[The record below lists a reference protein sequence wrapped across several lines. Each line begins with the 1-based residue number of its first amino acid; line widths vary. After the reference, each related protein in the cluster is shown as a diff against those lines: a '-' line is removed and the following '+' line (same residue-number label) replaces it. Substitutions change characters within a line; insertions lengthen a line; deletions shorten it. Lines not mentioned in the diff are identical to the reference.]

1 MSGLRRRLA
10 CRSVCLLS
18 CLVSVRA
25 DLAHSKR
32 SVSAGR
38 FRRHGI
44 VLRATVSVTYRRFSP
59 PCWHVAA
66 GWILTP
72 MRVDAGGEGK
82 RFASEPGAIL
92 LQWLIKGLL
101 EVDLLMR

>member
-1 MSGLRRRLA
+1 
-10 CRSVCLLS
+10 
-18 CLVSVRA
+18 
-25 DLAHSKR
+25 
-32 SVSAGR
+32 
-38 FRRHGI
+38 
-44 VLRATVSVTYRRFSP
+44 
-59 PCWHVAA
+59 
-66 GWILTP
+66 